1 MTTTRKK
8 SNRRGSRQKQKRT
21 SCERLGQQ
29 DIACD
34 SSSSFDIL
42 RSLDEGTTDS
52 VVNSLSCRVHVGGR
66 SEAGWTRPTRR
77 GRSIPIENAKIDRVV
92 DRGWMSVVLV
102 VGERPV
108 VKSEAKRSV
117 GLYCRVIVEKLL
129 STVRVLVP
137 AWFVV
142 TLRVKCSY

>member
-1 MTTTRKK
+1 MIHP
-8 SNRRGSRQKQKRT
+8 
-21 SCERLGQQ
+21 RL
-29 DIACD
+29 
-34 SSSSFDIL
+34 DIL

-92 DRGWMSVVLV
+92 DRGWTSVVLV

-108 VKSEAKRSV
+108 VKSEAKRGTVLSS
-117 GLYCRVIVEKLL
+117 YCREIVEHGT
-129 STVRVLVP
+129 SPCTCMVRGDLASQVLVL
-137 AWFVV
+137 VLV
-142 TLRVKCSY
+142 LVLVGS

>member
-1 MTTTRKK
+1 MTNDNDMDGRISQTEEVHAKSKK
-8 SNRRGSRQKQKRT
+8 EHRTKGWASRT
-21 SCERLGQQ
+21 LPVIHPRL
-29 DIACD
+29 
-34 SSSSFDIL
+34 DIL

-92 DRGWMSVVLV
+92 DRGWTSVVLV

-117 GLYCRVIVEKLL
+117 GLYCRVIVEKL
-129 STVRVLVP
+129 SSAVRALAP

-142 TLRVKCSY
+142 TL